1 MNRNHKSNPAARA
14 RSSESD
20 QESAGQD
27 DDGNTSAGTSDSC
40 EPCEPQPPIPVEPP
54 VITPEW
60 QYWTP
65 GPDSSVDIAWALVAW
80 RQFEVRLYYGPAGDS
95 LPDDSDD
102 NGNSLIVD
110 TTLGPQ
116 RSEVPFSLASENDP
130 RPFLSGSFD
139 YDLPASEK
147 GHGTLTLYRL
157 RYPGGYVEAH
167 TLYTDPVP

>member
-1 MNRNHKSNPAARA
+1 MNRNSKSNPAARVRPSDA
-14 RSSESD
+14 AQDSDIHDDVNDTGAGNNES
-20 QESAGQD
+20 
-27 DDGNTSAGTSDSC
+27 
-40 EPCEPQPPIPVEPP
+40 CEPQPPIPLDPP

-65 GPDSSVDIAWALVAW
+65 GPDSSVDVAWALVAW

-102 NGNSLIVD
+102 NGNALIVD

-116 RSEVPFSLASENDP
+116 RGEVPFSLASENEP

-139 YDLPASEK
+139 YELPASEN

-157 RYPGGYVEAH
+157 RYPGGYVEAQ
-167 TLYTDPVP
+167 TLYTDPVE